1 MMNKSLML
9 AKTGVA
15 LSAALLLSACSTLGA
30 IGGAV
35 DAINPFDKT
44 EAEKRAEQGDVA
56 GESER
61 ISILALDE
69 TLKVSGTIS
78 PESIA
83 LPAQYVNADW
93 PQPGGS
99 ANHVVQH
106 TGGRWLRPQGTCC
119 CPACNLGRQ
128 AYCDGRG

>member
-44 EAEKRAEQGDVA
+44 RIRSPLGIKAAKTKRVWAA
-56 GESER
+56 
-61 ISILALDE
+61 A
-69 TLKVSGTIS
+69 
-78 PESIA
+78 
-83 LPAQYVNADW
+83 
-93 PQPGGS
+93 
-99 ANHVVQH
+99 
-106 TGGRWLRPQGTCC
+106 
-119 CPACNLGRQ
+119 
-128 AYCDGRG
+128 